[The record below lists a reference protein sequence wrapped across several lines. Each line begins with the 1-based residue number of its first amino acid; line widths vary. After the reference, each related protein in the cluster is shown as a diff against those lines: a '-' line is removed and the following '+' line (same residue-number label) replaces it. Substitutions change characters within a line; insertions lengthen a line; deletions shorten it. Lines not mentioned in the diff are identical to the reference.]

1 MIKWLTYLFDNNIPF
16 EERASS
22 CFHYQFENNE
32 VYKRFCTA
40 LGYISNEI
48 SDIEAIPMLSVEA
61 FKEIS
66 VITGDWETPEII
78 FKSSGTSAMNRS
90 RHLVK
95 SPELY
100 KKAIFE
106 GFGSFYGQEDWIIL
120 AYTPGYNDNPDSSLV
135 RMLKWLIEADPTGL
149 SRFLSIGKPLEQIF
163 IDTLKTT
170 GRKIMLFGAAFGLL
184 DLIESGNVTLPSD
197 AIIMETG
204 GMKTHRREMSRSEL
218 HRRFAEGF
226 GLNEKQVH
234 SEYGMT
240 ELMSQAYSMGTEWFA
255 TPHWMKISIRDPEN
269 PLKTIPFGEEGLIG
283 IIDLANI
290 YSCSFLLTGD
300 LGIMKPDETFKVLG
314 RWKHSNLRGCN
325 FLIDQD

>member
-1 MIKWLTYLFDNNIPF
+1 MIKRLTYLFNQNIPF

-32 VYKRFCTA
+32 VYNRFCTA
-40 LGYISNEI
+40 LGYHSKEI
-48 SDIEAIPMLSVEA
+48 ADIETIPLLSVEA

-66 VITGDWETPEII
+66 VITGKPEAPELV
-78 FKSSGTSAMNRS
+78 FRSSGTSAMNRS
-90 RHLVK
+90 RHLVRSK
-95 SPELY
+95 DLY

-106 GFGSFYGQEDWIIL
+106 GFNSFYGREDWIIL

-135 RMLKWLIEADPTGL
+135 WMLKALIEADETGL
-149 SRFLSIGKPLEQIF
+149 SRFLPIGKPLEQVV
-163 IDTLKTT
+163 IDHLNTT

-184 DLIESGNVTLPSD
+184 DILDSGNVILPPD
-197 AIIMETG
+197 TIIMETG

-218 HRRFAEGF
+218 HHRLATGF
-226 GLNEKQVH
+226 GLDKNQVH

-240 ELMSQAYSMGTEWFA
+240 ELLSQAYSRGTEWFE
-255 TPHWMKISIRDPEN
+255 TPHWMEISIRDPED
-269 PLKTIPFGEEGLIG
+269 PLKTRPFGEEGLIG

-300 LGIMKPDETFKVLG
+300 LGIMKPDKTFRVLG